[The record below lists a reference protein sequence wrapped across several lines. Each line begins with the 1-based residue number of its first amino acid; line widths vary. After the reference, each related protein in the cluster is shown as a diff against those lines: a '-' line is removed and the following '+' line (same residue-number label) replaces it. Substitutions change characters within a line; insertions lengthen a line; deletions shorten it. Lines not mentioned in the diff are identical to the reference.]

1 MTASGPSRQRRQVRT
16 AAVVAIATM
25 IAWLAFSWLGGEA
38 GLEARYAFLL
48 DFAAMA
54 AFVWVIVVALR
65 ARRKERGQERSDA

>member
-1 MTASGPSRQRRQVRT
+1 MTAFPPPQRRGQVR
-16 AAVVAIATM
+16 AAAIVAIATM
-25 IAWLAFSWLGGEA
+25 IVWLALSWLGGKA

-65 ARRKERGQERSDA
+65 AWRRERGQERSDA

>member
-1 MTASGPSRQRRQVRT
+1 MTAARPRQRGQIRM

-25 IAWLAFSWLGGEA
+25 IVWLALSWLGGAA

-54 AFVWVIVVALR
+54 AFAFVIVVALR
-65 ARRKERGQERSDA
+65 AWRKERRQEQSDA